1 MMFLVMLFST
11 LYFTGGAA
19 AEALAS
25 LSTDIWASVFW
36 IGVVG
41 IGFIVPILSMF
52 LPANA
57 RHTKAIMI
65 SVACC
70 SLTGVLA
77 LRHFIIYAG
86 QSYIS

>member
-1 MMFLVMLFST
+1 
-11 LYFTGGAA
+11 
-19 AEALAS
+19 
-25 LSTDIWASVFW
+25 
-36 IGVVG
+36 
-41 IGFIVPILSMF
+41 MF